1 MSLTAKAAAQR
12 KAKAAARNCVQSE
25 SGSPK
30 FPERRKVQSEISLK
44 AKAAPR
50 NFAQGESCSP
60 KFRSTPKA
68 AARNFAQRRK
78 LQPEISLKAKA
89 IT

>member
-1 MSLTAKAAAQR
+1 VLP
-12 KAKAAARNCVQSE
+12 KAKAVARNVAQGE

-50 NFAQGESCSP
+50 NFAQGESYHLI
-60 KFRSTPKA
+60 K
-68 AARNFAQRRK
+68 
-78 LQPEISLKAKA
+78 
-89 IT
+89 